1 MSLLNDINSLLDER
15 KETKA
20 QKLLKIKD
28 EIILMIE
35 KRIPLQTQID
45 LIVKNGIVDKIALSE
60 YKKILLANFE
70 YLPKTQKKNP
80 QPQTQIEPSTHEPK
94 PKQNP
99 QPIKINPARS
109 AKDILSQQIDLA

>member
-35 KRIPLQTQID
+35 KKIPLQTQID